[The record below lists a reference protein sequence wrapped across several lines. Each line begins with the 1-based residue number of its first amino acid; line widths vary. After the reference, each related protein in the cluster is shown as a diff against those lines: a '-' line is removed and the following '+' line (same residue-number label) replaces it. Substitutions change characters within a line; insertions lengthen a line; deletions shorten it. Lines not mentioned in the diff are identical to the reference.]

1 MSNTLNQF
9 AVSTV
14 PNMHKREFYAALAM
28 HALITAG
35 QESSPDDVAF
45 AAVGYADRLVVAL
58 GQAGP
63 VTSSKIRSADAGT
76 FDSE

>member
-1 MSNTLNQF
+1 MSNASNPL
-9 AVSTV
+9 VGSTV

-28 HALITAG
+28 HALIQSG
-35 QESSPDDVAF
+35 RESSPEDVAF

-63 VTSSKIRSADAGT
+63 VTSSNIRSADAGT
-76 FDSE
+76 FDRE